1 MSEELEGVGGGVKI
15 YMINTRRMK
24 LSELMKNGKISR
36 KKREE
41 EKRKSPFLNT
51 KACVTRS
58 VCDG

>member
-1 MSEELEGVGGGVKI
+1 
-15 YMINTRRMK
+15 MINTCRMK
-24 LSELMKNGKISR
+24 FSELMRNGKISSR
-36 KKREE
+36 KKKKKKERME